1 MAIKGRGTL
10 QQRANLD
17 ICLLAKSK
25 ILQRFLIFL
34 TGMAILGMLLTY
46 KVVVFN
52 RSPQETPEDYD
63 SYGDHLDRE
72 LREEQATE
80 STPNENAEEVPHEN
94 AEGIPHD
101 NAEEVSHENAE
112 GIPHEN
118 AEGIPHENA
127 GVSHENA
134 EGFPHENAEGFP
146 HENAEGVPHENA
158 EGFPHE
164 KAEGVPHENAEGV
177 LHENAEG
184 VPHENAEAIPH
195 ENADGVPHE
204 NAEGVPHENA
214 EGIPHDNV
222 EGIPHK
228 NAEGIPH
235 DNSEAIP
242 HENAEAIPHE
252 NAEAIPHDN
261 AEAIPHENAEGIPHE
276 NAEGIPHENAEG
288 VPHENAETI
297 PHENAEG
304 VPHEN
309 AEGIPHENAEAIPHE
324 NAEGIPHE
332 NAEGIPH
339 ENAEGIPHENAEGVP
354 HENAEGIPHDNSEAI
369 PHENAEGIP
378 HENAEAIPLGFNIK
392 SFNVSTKPIVT
403 TNSFNLTAKLLVSTK
418 AFNVTPK
425 QIIKTKL
432 FNVTTRPQSV
442 TTNNFKEKTK
452 AHDVPGR
459 LSIVTAKSPNLVT
472 VGHNVAKKSSDV
484 IIKNYNLTM
493 MFKAN
498 TTALSKPI
506 KLQKPTL
513 PPLDYGDTY
522 TMDDTYLKSTC
533 PKRTRDTLRTG
544 EFKDAF
550 LDTIPVL
557 QWKKYANVS
566 EYQRLQKYGGAFG
579 WSGVTWDI
587 VNETLNLLNASN
599 GGYLFDNWKGRRPCV
614 RCAVLGN
621 GGIMNGSGMGKE
633 IDAHDYVFR
642 VNGAITKGFEKD
654 VGNRTSFFFFSTNT
668 LMNSLTAYGRQGF
681 KQVPRSEETR
691 FLLLPDHDRD
701 YLLVRAALTNST
713 IDRGK
718 DKSRIPARYFGQH
731 LTTEHFKILHPD
743 FMRYLR
749 NRFLW
754 SPILKTKFR
763 NIYRPSTGAAMLLAA
778 VHTCDEVNAYGFM
791 TPNYAKFSDHYY
803 DAKYKKVVFYANHS
817 FRKEMEVWQNLHKAG
832 VIKLYMR
839 NGDSNPQE
847 QAYNQRT

>member
-1 MAIKGRGTL
+1 MAIKGRGTV
-10 QQRANLD
+10 QQRAHFD
-17 ICLLAKSK
+17 ICLLVKSK
-25 ILQRFLIFL
+25 TLQRFLIFL

-46 KVVVFN
+46 KDVVFN
-52 RSPQETPEDYD
+52 RSPQETLEDYD

-80 STPNENAEEVPHEN
+80 STPNENAE
-94 AEGIPHD
+94 AIPYED
-101 NAEEVSHENAE
+101 AEE
-112 GIPHEN
+112 IPHEN
-118 AEGIPHENA
+118 AEE
-127 GVSHENA
+127 
-134 EGFPHENAEGFP
+134 
-146 HENAEGVPHENA
+146 
-158 EGFPHE
+158 
-164 KAEGVPHENAEGV
+164 
-177 LHENAEG
+177 
-184 VPHENAEAIPH
+184 
-195 ENADGVPHE
+195 
-204 NAEGVPHENA
+204 
-214 EGIPHDNV
+214 
-222 EGIPHK
+222 
-228 NAEGIPH
+228 
-235 DNSEAIP
+235 IP
-242 HENAEAIPHE
+242 HENAEETPHE
-252 NAEAIPHDN
+252 NAE
-261 AEAIPHENAEGIPHE
+261 E
-276 NAEGIPHENAEG
+276 
-288 VPHENAETI
+288 
-297 PHENAEG
+297 
-304 VPHEN
+304 
-309 AEGIPHENAEAIPHE
+309 IPHE

-339 ENAEGIPHENAEGVP
+339 ENAEGIPHENAEG
-354 HENAEGIPHDNSEAI
+354 I

-378 HENAEAIPLGFNIK
+378 HENAEAIPHENAEAIPHENAEVIPHENAEAIPHENAEAIPHENAEVIPHENAEAIPHENAEAIPHENAEAIPHENAEAIPHENAEAIPHENVEAIPLVQVNIK

-403 TNSFNLTAKLLVSTK
+403 TKSFNLTAKPIVATK

-452 AHDVPGR
+452 AHDIPGR
-459 LSIVTAKSPNLVT
+459 LSIVTAKSSNLVT
-472 VGHNVAKKSSDV
+472 VGHNVAKNSSDV

-544 EFKDAF
+544 EFKDVF

-566 EYQRLQKYGGAFG
+566 EYQRLQKYGGTFG

-599 GGYLFDNWKGRRPCV
+599 GGYLFDNWKGRHPCV

-633 IDAHDYVFR
+633 IDAHDYIFR

-718 DKSRIPARYFGQH
+718 DKSRIPARYFGQN

-754 SPILKTKFR
+754 SPILKTTFR

-803 DAKYKKVVFYANHS
+803 DAKYKKIVFYANHS

-839 NGDSNPQE
+839 N
-847 QAYNQRT
+847 